1 MILKDLADLAAL
13 QDGVVTRRQ
22 ALAAGLSVR
31 QVEWRL
37 TSGRW
42 ERAHAGVYQT
52 QPGRR
57 DQASAESAAV
67 LACGTGA
74 VLSHWSVA
82 HHVGLA
88 RSAPKQIHVSVP
100 SARRVVNPL
109 GVTVYRTVRAVD
121 ASQPWQWPPRTSV
134 DQTVIDIAALGT
146 ADDAVAIAAL
156 ACQRGLT
163 WHEALRAELER
174 RVAHRWRAVLR
185 EALDDIGAGSHSALE
200 VRFVRDVVRAHGLP
214 VPRLQRTT
222 VAGIHDAGF
231 DEQMVLVELDGLAF
245 HGDPSARLSDTRRDR
260 RSAGVGWLT
269 LRVVWIDVSLHQC
282 TTALDIATVLG
293 SRGWADTPRPCRR
306 RSCALRR
313 EGC

>member
-42 ERAHAGVYQT
+42 VRAHAGVYQT

-121 ASQPWQWPPRTSV
+121 ASSRGSGLRGRRSTRRSSTSPRW
-134 DQTVIDIAALGT
+134 G
-146 ADDAVAIAAL
+146 
-156 ACQRGLT
+156 R
-163 WHEALRAELER
+163 
-174 RVAHRWRAVLR
+174 
-185 EALDDIGAGSHSALE
+185 
-200 VRFVRDVVRAHGLP
+200 
-214 VPRLQRTT
+214 RTT
-222 VAGIHDAGF
+222 R
-231 DEQMVLVELDGLAF
+231 
-245 HGDPSARLSDTRRDR
+245 SRLP
-260 RSAGVGWLT
+260 RSRANE
-269 LRVVWIDVSLHQC
+269 
-282 TTALDIATVLG
+282 A
-293 SRGWADTPRPCRR
+293 
-306 RSCALRR
+306 
-313 EGC
+313 